1 MRHLEANH
9 TALVLLNFI
18 STSILR
24 HDFPHPTDKS
34 TGHSVMVRLRSQRQN
49 RIIYLSIRYHFAGT
63 CKFFA
68 CCVPLQALA
77 SPLASQLVTKLML
90 VVSIDEANEAT
101 RLEISFSIE
110 AGRTRMQVAADP
122 CRDCTPIYKSDS
134 SHFRRKV
141 RCKKTSNNNAQKSP
155 RKIAMSLL
163 RAVVCPLH
171 FFCASNFRKVAK
183 NSLQEIKGGDS
194 LGLPPT
200 PTEWMSSHPKE
211 RSNQIT
217 AGPPTRANFSPRL
230 TARVSKL

>member
-1 MRHLEANH
+1 
-9 TALVLLNFI
+9 
-18 STSILR
+18 
-24 HDFPHPTDKS
+24 
-34 TGHSVMVRLRSQRQN
+34 MVRLRSQRQN

-77 SPLASQLVTKLML
+77 SPLALQLVTKLML

-163 RAVVCPLH
+163 RAV
-171 FFCASNFRKVAK
+171 
-183 NSLQEIKGGDS
+183 EIKGGDS